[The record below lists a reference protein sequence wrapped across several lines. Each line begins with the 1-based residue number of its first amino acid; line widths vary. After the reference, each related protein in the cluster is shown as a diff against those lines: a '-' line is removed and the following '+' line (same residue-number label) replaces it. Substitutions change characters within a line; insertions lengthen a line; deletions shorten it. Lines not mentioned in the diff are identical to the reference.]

1 VRPTRRIA
9 LITVLTALS
18 VASNYALSSIPNV
31 NLMDAIVMV
40 SGALY
45 GLQVAIPVAV
55 LSWAV
60 YGTLNPYGFCLP
72 ILMATM
78 SSELVYA
85 FAGRTLRNDVLN
97 DLNSEG
103 FRGYLSLGAKLS
115 IVGCLCTLMY
125 DFLTNM
131 AFAAVFAV
139 RPLVALIQGVPF
151 SAMHVAG
158 NSQVLLWAAPAAIK
172 GLERS
177 GLHEV

>member
-1 VRPTRRIA
+1 MRPTRRIA

-45 GLQVAIPVAV
+45 GLQVAVPVAV
-55 LSWAV
+55 MSWAV

-72 ILMATM
+72 ILITTA

-85 FAGRTLRNDVLN
+85 FAGRMLRNDVLN
-97 DLNSEG
+97 DLNSGG
-103 FRGYLSLGAKLS
+103 FKGYLSLGAKLA
-115 IVGCLCTLMY
+115 IVGCLCTLIY
-125 DFLTNM
+125 DFLTNV
-131 AFAAVFAV
+131 AFAAVFGV
-139 RPLVALIQGVPF
+139 KLVVALIQGVPF

-158 NSQVLLWAAPAAIK
+158 NSQILLWAAPAVIK

>member
-1 VRPTRRIA
+1 MRLTRRIA

-31 NLMDAIVMV
+31 NLMDTIVMV

-45 GLQVAIPVAV
+45 GLQVAVPVAV
-55 LSWAV
+55 MSWIV

-72 ILMATM
+72 ILITTA

-85 FAGRTLRNDVLN
+85 FAGRMLRNDVLN
-97 DLNSEG
+97 DLNSGG
-103 FRGYLSLGAKLS
+103 FKGYLSLGAKLA
-115 IVGCLCTLMY
+115 IIGCLCTLIY

-131 AFAAVFAV
+131 AFATVFGVKLA
-139 RPLVALIQGVPF
+139 VALIQGVPF
-151 SAMHVAG
+151 FAMHMAG
-158 NSQVLLWAAPAAIK
+158 NSQILLWAAPAAIK

>member
-1 VRPTRRIA
+1 MRPPRRIA

-31 NLMDAIVMV
+31 NLMDTIVMV

-45 GLQVAIPVAV
+45 GLQVAVPVAV
-55 LSWAV
+55 MSWIV

-72 ILMATM
+72 ILITTA

-85 FAGRTLRNDVLN
+85 FAGRMLRNDVLN
-97 DLNSEG
+97 DLNSGG
-103 FRGYLSLGAKLS
+103 FKGYLSLGAKLA
-115 IVGCLCTLMY
+115 IIGCLCTLIY

-131 AFAAVFAV
+131 AFATVFGVKLA
-139 RPLVALIQGVPF
+139 VALIQGVPF
-151 SAMHVAG
+151 FAMHMAG
-158 NSQVLLWAAPAAIK
+158 NSQILLWAAPAAIK

>member
-9 LITVLTALS
+9 LIAVLTALA
-18 VASNYALSSIPNV
+18 VASDYALSAIPNV
-31 NLMDAIVMV
+31 NLMDTIVLV

-45 GLQVAIPVAV
+45 GLRVAVPVAV

-72 ILMATM
+72 ILIATT

-85 FAGRTLRNDVLN
+85 FAGRMLRNDVLN
-97 DLNSEG
+97 DLNSKG

-125 DFLTNM
+125 DFFTNM
-131 AFAAVFAV
+131 AFAFVFGV
-139 RPLVALIQGVPF
+139 KPIVALIQGVPF

-158 NSQVLLWAAPAAIK
+158 NSQILLWAAPAVIK
-172 GLERS
+172 ELERR